1 MTNNTLIIAA
11 AGSGKT
17 TYLVNE
23 ALRMPLSEQV
33 LITTYTEANEA
44 EIRKRFISKKGCVP
58 SNIKIQTWF
67 SFLLQHGVRPFQSV
81 LNESIHEESIG
92 FYLTS
97 NRSGQKVDSEGVPI
111 TVGGH
116 PQYWGENH
124 FNKFYFTPT
133 HKIFSDKIS
142 KFIVNADK
150 ASEGAVLNRVSRLY
164 DHFFID
170 EVQDLAGFD
179 LEIINLLFKSNSTV
193 LLVGDPR
200 QVTYLTHT
208 STKYKKYRDGKIK
221 GFVESELGKR
231 ITCTVDETTLGASH
245 RNNKQI
251 CDFANRIYPDLSPA
265 VPCSCDSCREF
276 ETDHE
281 GVFWIKE
288 EDVDQYIEEFHPT
301 QLRWSSAVQCRE
313 NAPAMNFGESKGLSF
328 ERVLIYP
335 TEKMVGW
342 IKDNSYD
349 LKNETRAKLYVGV
362 TRAKRS
368 TAIVLKSQDTGVDGV
383 ERYPAA

>member
-17 TYLVNE
+17 THLVNK
-23 ALRMPLSEQV
+23 ALQLPSDEPI

-44 EIRKRFISKKGCVP
+44 EIRKRFISKKGYVP

-81 LNESIHEESIG
+81 LDDSIHELRIG

-97 NRSGQKVDSEGVPI
+97 NRSGQRTDADGNPVVWKGNPL
-111 TVGGH
+111 
-116 PQYWGENH
+116 YWGEDD
-124 FNKFYFTPT
+124 FDKFYFTPT
-133 HKIFSDKIS
+133 NKIFSDKIS
-142 KFIVNADK
+142 KFTFNTNK
-150 ASEGAVLNRVSRLY
+150 ASGGAVLSRMAQIF

-179 LEIINLLFKSNSTV
+179 LELIKLLFKTDSNV

-208 STKYKKYRDGKIK
+208 STKYGKYRDGKIRA
-221 GFVESELGKR
+221 FVENELGAR
-231 ITCTVDETTLGASH
+231 IQCAVDETTLGKSH
-245 RNNKQI
+245 RNNQEI
-251 CDFANRIYPDLSPA
+251 CDFANKLYPDLSPA
-265 VPCSCDSCREF
+265 VPCSCEKCREI
-276 ETDHE
+276 ETEHE

-288 EDVDQYIEEFHPT
+288 EDMDEYIEEFHPT
-301 QLRWSSAVQCRE
+301 QLRWNSTVQCSKKV
-313 NAPAMNFGESKGLSF
+313 PAMNFGESKGLSF

-335 TEKMVGW
+335 TEKMVEW
-342 IKDNSYD
+342 IKDSSYD

-368 TAIVLKSQDTGVDGV
+368 AAFVLKAQEKDIDGV
-383 ERYPAA
+383 ERYSVA